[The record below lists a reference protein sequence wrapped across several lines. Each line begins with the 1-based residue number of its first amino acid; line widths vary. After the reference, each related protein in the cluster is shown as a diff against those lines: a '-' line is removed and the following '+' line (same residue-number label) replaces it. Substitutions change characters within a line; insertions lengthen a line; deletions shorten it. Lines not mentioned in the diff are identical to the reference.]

1 MAICNK
7 CGQDGL
13 FTKEFYG
20 KLRLDDSHEAPFVA
34 HLCFDCYNELIS
46 MLDNSVSV
54 KIEAPISE
62 DLEHLLMYGNDILNK
77 KEN

>member
-13 FTKEFYG
+13 FTKDFHG

-62 DLEHLLMYGNDILNK
+62 NLKSLLIQTNHI
-77 KEN
+77 EI